1 MFFTLSHL
9 SLKTSSKKARSK
21 SRPYH
26 DPDYEPRIQAA
37 LAGVNEKKYMSLAAT
52 AREDVSVVY
61 FFIFH
66 LLTNSYPA
74 LLYYSY
80 WQGKHK
86 TPTISG
92 GSHQAAACHAR
103 VDGAICCI
111 GDAIWSSG
119 NTRPYLGSCRPTL
132 IFPFCHRYGR
142 AINATT
148 GTTSK
153 YPHLL
158 WIFHSSISFS
168 QLNKLSQSC
177 KLRTSHIIIPH
188 SYIFSSF
195 QHSNLPQHIV
205 FFYRENLHPD
215 TVFIFTHIA

>member
-1 MFFTLSHL
+1 M
-9 SLKTSSKKARSK
+9 R
-21 SRPYH
+21 R
-26 DPDYEPRIQAA
+26 QQ
-37 LAGVNEKKYMSLAAT
+37 EKMWVFC
-52 AREDVSVVY
+52 VS
-61 FFIFH
+61 FIFH
-66 LLTNSYPA
+66 LPTNSYPT
-74 LLYYSY
+74 SY
-80 WQGKHK
+80 WHGKHK
-86 TPTISG
+86 TQAISG
-92 GSHQAAACHAR
+92 HSRVWPWHAR
-103 VDGAICCI
+103 VDEAICCL

-168 QLNKLSQSC
+168 QLDKLSQSC

-188 SYIFSSF
+188 SYIFSPF

-205 FFYRENLHPD
+205 FFYWENLHPD